1 MDGAFFAAHR
11 SAGVGVLIW
20 DDYGR
25 VVRAC
30 SKKLLAPFGA
40 LEAEAKAIEFGMQ
53 FAKDLLI

>member
-20 DDYGR
+20 DDRGK

-40 LEAEAKAIEFGMQ
+40 FEAEAKAIEFGMQ